1 MPSSGSQ
8 APTLPPGPCAPH
20 VSPSTSA
27 LSLVLSHRLEEEERH
42 LLGLIYTT
50 SLVEEGA
57 GEEAGHPQPWDL
69 GAPCTPK
76 LKLLLEPQLTGSAA
90 AMLPL
95 LSLLCC
101 SDCCDQ
107 PCFKHV

>member
-27 LSLVLSHRLEEEERH
+27 LSLVLTTETGRGKSAICWASYMSPHRWR
-42 LLGLIYTT
+42 G
-50 SLVEEGA
+50 GA
-57 GEEAGHPQPWDL
+57 GEEPWDL
-69 GAPCTPK
+69 GAPCTTK
-76 LKLLLEPQLTGSAA
+76 LKLLLESQLTGSAV

-95 LSLLCC
+95 LCIVVL
-101 SDCCDQ
+101 
-107 PCFKHV
+107 F